1 MKALVISQPVNS
13 GAQYGLCQSYY
24 DDGTTFPDYYAYLT
38 LSALNREHVECDM
51 LDLSSVKDGF
61 LAKAVEKAGGYDCI
75 LFFTNSLTWAKTR
88 EIAEAIKKEYPDIV
102 ITASGLHPTLFD
114 QYILENSSIDF
125 CIRGDG
131 ESSAASL
138 LKWLRKKSG
147 VPSDITGISY
157 TDKGEIVR
165 TKDSQLLSD
174 NRLEHLPCDFFPHIP
189 NGVYDAVSL
198 ETSRG
203 YPFYSP
209 LYSMPD
215 IREWRAIPPT
225 GIVER
230 MIRVA
235 EYPGK
240 TKENYIQLTDLN
252 FTAKEKRIFDL
263 TQILQKKTKKDLPK
277 LKYMTRCSDLVT
289 ESLVECLPGFTH
301 KIILTPQC
309 GYNAGLGHLRKGF
322 NCVTIEDSARLLAK
336 HKMNDK
342 AEFAFNL
349 GFPWE
354 TMKEVQKTVEFA
366 KHLNETWGTGIRFNL
381 FHLLPGSVF
390 WDEKYQ
396 KGEVEVSIFD
406 RDDFDKTEEYRKLS
420 SPGLTEKDHEEIQ
433 LLIAAR

>member
-1 MKALVISQPVNS
+1 MKALVISQPVKS
-13 GAQYGLCQSYY
+13 GAQFGLYQSYY
-24 DDGTTFPDYYAYLT
+24 DDSSMFPDYYAYLT
-38 LSALNREHVECDM
+38 QSVLNREHVECDM
-51 LDLSSVKDGF
+51 LDLSSVKDGYQ
-61 LAKAVEKAGGYDCI
+61 AEAVKKAGGYDCI

-88 EIAEAIKKEYPDIV
+88 EIADAIKKEHPGIV

-114 QYILENSSIDF
+114 KYILENSAIDF

-138 LKWLRKKSG
+138 LKWLRKKTG

-157 TDKGEIVR
+157 MDGGEIVR
-165 TKDSQLLSD
+165 TNDSQFLSD

-189 NGVYDAVSL
+189 DGVYDAISL

-215 IREWRAIPPT
+215 INEWRAIPPT

-230 MIRVA
+230 MTRVA

-240 TKENYIQLTDLN
+240 TKGNYIQLTDLN

-263 TQILQKKTKKDLPK
+263 AQNLQKKTKKELPK

-309 GYNAGLGHLRKGF
+309 GYNSGLGNLRKGF
-322 NCVTIEDSARLLAK
+322 GCVTIEDSARLLAK
-336 HKMNDK
+336 HKMNDR
-342 AEFAFNL
+342 AEFAFIL

-354 TMKEVQKTVEFA
+354 TMKEVRKTVEFGE
-366 KHLNETWGTGIRFNL
+366 HLKDTQGVEVRFNM
-381 FHLLPGSVF
+381 FRLLPGSVF
-390 WDEKYQ
+390 WDEKY
-396 KGEVEVSIFD
+396 KNGEVDPAMFD
-406 RDDFDKTEEYRKLS
+406 RDDFDESQEYRVLS
-420 SPGLTEKDHEEIQ
+420 SPGLSEKDYDEIRF
-433 LLIAAR
+433 LIAS